1 MEPYYGRRG
10 KETICG
16 MHRANQTLVLM
27 LAMVATMACV
37 LLWEASPFTGASV
50 AQSSA
55 LKSLPRSDL
64 EEQATLYESRPF
76 LKSPPLENK
85 PSKGSALDLADE
97 ITKLVEEEAE
107 RSLDATLPGTP
118 REDEPTDAMLGSLQ
132 RGSNETTAE
141 SEESSLAETETALV
155 ETSTHDEDDDD
166 STPAPSNEF
175 ILDARPADAT
185 LDMSSASMGMNLS
198 SALEEEAESDAISQ
212 ETESEEK
219 ADAPQ
224 CDYSVGKW
232 VLDETRPLYSGLECT
247 MWLSPGFSC
256 RKHNHPD
263 KLLDRYRWQP
273 SGCNLPE
280 FNATSVLES
289 LRNKVVAFVGDSLGR
304 QQLQSLLCML
314 TRGKEETVVTD
325 VGTEFGF
332 FVPPGERKPN
342 GFAYRFEATN
352 TTIVFKWTV
361 TLAFV
366 QPLNDS
372 GRNALHLDRPERF
385 LQENLDRLDVV
396 VMNSGHH
403 WNGGKMKFNRYDF
416 YVHGKPVKKSS
427 ELSRVPVAYNATVH
441 NVVEWMST
449 AIEGTEK
456 VVYYRSLSPRH
467 FRNGDWNTGGSC
479 DTIRFEGEKQVQE
492 GLRVDPNAESA
503 VMGSNVNLLNI
514 TSLSLERGETHVSK
528 YGGGT
533 GGQDCLH
540 WCLPGIPDT
549 WNEIL
554 FAELA
559 TKFKRRSGLNN
570 SV

>member
-1 MEPYYGRRG
+1 
-10 KETICG
+10 
-16 MHRANQTLVLM
+16 
-27 LAMVATMACV
+27 LALIFAA
-37 LLWEASPFTGASV
+37 
-50 AQSSA
+50 
-55 LKSLPRSDL
+55 
-64 EEQATLYESRPF
+64 
-76 LKSPPLENK
+76 
-85 PSKGSALDLADE
+85 
-97 ITKLVEEEAE
+97 
-107 RSLDATLPGTP
+107 
-118 REDEPTDAMLGSLQ
+118 GSL
-132 RGSNETTAE
+132 
-141 SEESSLAETETALV
+141 ALI
-155 ETSTHDEDDDD
+155 
-166 STPAPSNEF
+166 F
-175 ILDARPADAT
+175 
-185 LDMSSASMGMNLS
+185 
-198 SALEEEAESDAISQ
+198 AIG
-212 ETESEEK
+212 T
-219 ADAPQ
+219 D
-224 CDYSVGKW
+224 
-232 VLDETRPLYSGLECT
+232 
-247 MWLSPGFSC
+247 FC
-256 RKHNHPD
+256 R
-263 KLLDRYRWQP
+263 
-273 SGCNLPE
+273 
-280 FNATSVLES
+280 

-342 GFAYRFEATN
+342 GFAHRFEATN

-403 WNGGKMKFNRYDF
+403 WNGGKMKLNRYDF

-441 NVVEWMST
+441 NVVEWMSA

-559 TKFKRRSGLNN
+559 TKFKRRSGINN
-570 SV
+570 SE